1 MTRAAFIASVKAS
14 IAQYGADGVDIDWEY
29 PCSAARSDPVEI
41 SCSDFETVAD
51 AGGSC
56 VTGGVDD
63 TVNIVALFSEMRAAL
78 GVPVPTNSDS
88 SYKPIERSTRRFN
101 PLVIPKALQAA
112 LPFKSK
118 PKQDAPHGKRHKSL
132 QVRLL

>member
-1 MTRAAFIASVKAS
+1 MIT
-14 IAQYGADGVDIDWEY
+14 DGFPHQVL
-29 PCSAARSDPVEI
+29 RSDLVVLRAWVPVPLPTLYNPI
-41 SCSDFETVAD
+41 HSLLVPSVSGRR
-51 AGGSC
+51 GGYLAMRS
-56 VTGGVDD
+56 T
-63 TVNIVALFSEMRAAL
+63 AEMRAAL

-101 PLVIPKALQAA
+101 PLIIPKALQAA

>member
-1 MTRAAFIASVKAS
+1 MDCLACERSPRRALDYQVL
-14 IAQYGADGVDIDWEY
+14 
-29 PCSAARSDPVEI
+29 RSDLVVLRAWVPVPLPTLYNPI
-41 SCSDFETVAD
+41 HSLLVPSVSGRR
-51 AGGSC
+51 GGYLAMRS
-56 VTGGVDD
+56 T
-63 TVNIVALFSEMRAAL
+63 AEMRAAL